1 MSRHKIKMKRTNQMQ
16 KRNRN
21 VIKLKSA
28 KSYANASRLLHA
40 IKGYEL
46 YSANYIVVERNGR
59 LVPVFEET
67 SLKPWQ
73 LALAKEKLFAV
84 A

>member
-1 MSRHKIKMKRTNQMQ
+1 MQ

-46 YSANYIVVERNGR
+46 FGANYIIVQRSGR

>member
-1 MSRHKIKMKRTNQMQ
+1 MQ

-21 VIKLKSA
+21 AIKLKSA
-28 KSYANASRLLHA
+28 KSYSNASRLLHA

-46 YSANYIVVERNGR
+46 YSAHYIVVERSGR
-59 LVPVFEET
+59 LVPVFEQT

>member
-1 MSRHKIKMKRTNQMQ
+1 MQ

-21 VIKLKSA
+21 AIKLKSA
-28 KSYANASRLLHA
+28 KSYSNASRLLHA

-46 YSANYIVVERNGR
+46 YSANYIVVERSGR
-59 LVPVFEET
+59 LVPVFEQT